1 MKEKTRKLI
10 TIILLGLSVIGTVL
24 AVFHAMGSN
33 PKNQLDGMV
42 ELGNAQSGLY
52 DIVYW
57 ILAAFIF
64 IALICIVVFA
74 CKGIKFGK
82 KLIVTLIGAAV
93 IIGLSFVLSSG
104 TDVSSVML
112 EKYNTTEDQSKLIGA
127 ACYIVYILCAAAF
140 AAIVYVEI
148 ANSLKKK

>member
-10 TIILLGLSVIGTVL
+10 TLILLVIGIIGTAL
-24 AVFHAMGSN
+24 AVFHAMGSD

-42 ELGNAQSGLY
+42 ELGNPQSGLY

-57 ILAAFIF
+57 VLVAYFF
-64 IALICIVVFA
+64 VALISIIVFA
-74 CKGIKFGK
+74 FKGIKFGK
-82 KLIVTLIGAAV
+82 SLIITIVGAVV
-93 IIGLSFVLSSG
+93 IIGLSFLLSSG

-112 EKYNTTEDQSKLIGA
+112 DKYNTTEGQSRLVGA

>member
-10 TIILLGLSVIGTVL
+10 TLLLLAISVIGTVL
-24 AVFHAMGSN
+24 AVFHAMGSD

-42 ELGNAQSGLY
+42 ELGNPQSGLY

-57 ILAAFIF
+57 VLVAFF
-64 IALICIVVFA
+64 FVSLISIVIFA

-82 KLIVTLIGAAV
+82 TLIITLIGAIV
-93 IIGLSFVLSSG
+93 IIGLSFLLSTG
-104 TDVSSVML
+104 TDVSPVML
-112 EKYNTTEDQSKLIGA
+112 EKYNTTEGQSRLVGA